1 MKAENCS
8 AIIRFFY
15 LIESCITLL
24 YYRPHYILHTPS
36 PRIGIAHTY
45 VLSFRITYLICM
57 YRVVNNCRVCV
68 SKKLIK
74 KRCTVT
80 NDERCVISR
89 ARFLSHQ
96 ELQLYKNTKLCM
108 NPPWPIKEN
117 TNGIYWIIYSAAA
130 TVFVVFTCLQSKDTS
145 SRCIRQCHGGNLR
158 GRGQIL

>member
-1 MKAENCS
+1 MKLVNFLKEEQSESPYVYAQCVLKILEEEKKSKGNCS

-68 SKKLIK
+68 SKKMIK
-74 KRCTVT
+74 KGV
-80 NDERCVISR
+80 
-89 ARFLSHQ
+89 L
-96 ELQLYKNTKLCM
+96 
-108 NPPWPIKEN
+108 
-117 TNGIYWIIYSAAA
+117 
-130 TVFVVFTCLQSKDTS
+130 
-145 SRCIRQCHGGNLR
+145 
-158 GRGQIL
+158 